1 MIPDDL
7 LKSARILVAD
17 DEPTS
22 VRLLERLLARAGY
35 GSVVTT
41 TDPEEVI
48 ELFRSTRP
56 DLLILDL
63 HMPGMSGYEVM
74 EQIRE
79 EVGSEYVPVIMLTGD
94 IRNET
99 RLRALTVG
107 VRDFLTKPF
116 DPVEAMLRIRNLLE
130 ARFLALGGAL
140 GARAVAG

>member
-1 MIPDDL
+1 MIPDNL

-17 DEPTS
+17 DEVTS

-35 GSVVTT
+35 GAVVSTT
-41 TDPEEVI
+41 EPERVI
-48 ELFRSTRP
+48 ELYRSTRP

-63 HMPGMSGYEVM
+63 HMPGMTGYEVM
-74 EQIRE
+74 EQIQE
-79 EVGSEYVPVIMLTGD
+79 EVGDEYVPVIMLTGD

-99 RLRALTVG
+99 RLRALAVG

-130 ARFLALGGAL
+130 ARFLALGMLSAGRGA
-140 GARAVAG
+140 AG